1 MQQIYRRTP
10 LPKCDFNKVAKQLL
24 GGCFSFSFTGFRTVY
39 TLSVP
44 QPWCCYCCCFKNLLF
59 ATFTMVSGQLP
70 PKENC
75 PPVRFGI
82 WVKVRF
88 SFRVGGQPGNASEEN
103 CLPRL
108 GLVLGLGGNFPR
120 GQLFWNPS
128 WYTLLSKNILK
139 NVIIILLSRKKRP
152 FFNEITSFFS
162 LIINFISITEVMVIS
177 PLLTAQF
184 PFHFA
189 LIL

>member
-59 ATFTMVSGQLP
+59 ATFTMVSRKIAPRLGLG
-70 PKENC
+70 
-75 PPVRFGI
+75 FGSRLGL
-82 WVKVRF
+82 VL
-88 SFRVGGQPGNASEEN
+88 GLGDNQANAPEEN
-103 CLPRL
+103 CFPRL